1 MISRNHLINNISGI
15 VITAARNI
23 FRIFDPQFIK
33 SHYCKMF
40 LRLFKEGVIFAVNSV
55 IVNKLRTFLSLFGIT
70 IGIFSII
77 SVFTVLDWM
86 EKSIKDSISTLGDN
100 VIYVQKFPWSFD
112 PNLAWWDIIKW
123 PSIDERDF
131 QAIQKKSTKTD
142 AACLA
147 VFQPEKIKYKKNI
160 ANDVTVGAVTMEFEE
175 VRSFEM
181 ANGRY
186 FSPFE
191 ASTGKNVAIIGAT
204 IAERLF
210 EKTDPVGK
218 EITIAGFRT
227 TVIGVF
233 KKEGKGG
240 ISDSGMDELTII
252 PFSFGKTFINMR
264 NRFIESQ
271 LMIKAKPGVQ
281 IQELDDETTMILR
294 AARRLQ
300 PDEINNFSVNRAS
313 LLSQGFDAVFVG
325 INIGGWVIGGF
336 SILVGG
342 FGIANIMF
350 VSVRE
355 RTNIIGIQKALGAKR
370 FFILQQF
377 LVESVL
383 LSVIGGLLGVL
394 MIFVS
399 TLVIN
404 YLYELNMHLTMA
416 NMFLA
421 IFISGIIGVVA
432 GYAPA
437 YSAAKMNPVE
447 AIGFSF

>member
-1 MISRNHLINNISGI
+1 
-15 VITAARNI
+15 
-23 FRIFDPQFIK
+23 
-33 SHYCKMF
+33 MF
-40 LRLFKEGVIFAVNSV
+40 LKLLKEGFIFAVNS
-55 IVNKLRTFLSLFGIT
+55 IFVNKLRTFLSLFGIT

-86 EKSIKDSISTLGDN
+86 EKSIRDSISTLGDN

-123 PSIDERDF
+123 PAISINDF
-131 QAIQKKSTKTD
+131 EAIQKKSNKTQS
-142 AACLA
+142 ACFVVSQRKQIEYLKNLA
-147 VFQPEKIKYKKNI
+147 SNVVIN
-160 ANDVTVGAVTMEFEE
+160 AVTIDFDN
-175 VRSFEM
+175 VRSFEIEK
-181 ANGRY
+181 GRY

-191 ASTGKNVAIIGAT
+191 ASSGKNVAILGAE
-204 IAERLF
+204 IADRLF

-218 EITIAGFRT
+218 QITISGNKT
-227 TVIGVF
+227 NVIGVF

-240 ISDSGMDELTII
+240 IGDTGMDDKTVVPL
-252 PFSFGKTFINMR
+252 SFAKTFINMH
-264 NRFIESQ
+264 NNFIDAQ
-271 LMIKAKPGVQ
+271 LIIKAKPGVPV
-281 IQELDDETTMILR
+281 QELSDETTMILR
-294 AARRLQ
+294 ASRRLK
-300 PDEINNFSVNRAS
+300 PNEVSNFSVNKAS
-313 LLSQGFDAVFVG
+313 LLTQGFDAVFAG
-325 INIGGWVIGGF
+325 INIGGWLIGGF
-336 SILVGG
+336 AILVGG

-383 LSVIGGLLGVL
+383 LSIFGGILGLL
-394 MIFVS
+394 MIFIA

-404 YLYELNMHLTMA
+404 YLYDIGMYLTVA
-416 NMFLA
+416 NAFLA
-421 IFISGIIGVVA
+421 IFISGIIGVIA

-437 YSAAKMNPVE
+437 YAAAKMNPVE

>member
-1 MISRNHLINNISGI
+1 MVFDYSLTMILVYLTHHSRLLN
-15 VITAARNI
+15 R
-23 FRIFDPQFIK
+23 
-33 SHYCKMF
+33 KMF
-40 LRLFKEGVIFAVNSV
+40 FRLIKEGFLFAINSI

-86 EKSIKDSISTLGDN
+86 EKSIRESISSLGDN

-123 PSIDERDF
+123 P
-131 QAIQKKSTKTD
+131 AISTDDYEALLKRSTKASSVCF
-142 AACLA
+142 AA
-147 VFQPEKIKYKKNI
+147 FQSKQIRYRKNTASDI
-160 ANDVTVGAVTMEFEE
+160 AVGAITNEFQD
-175 VRSFEM
+175 VRSFEIEK
-181 ANGRY
+181 GRY
-186 FSPFE
+186 FSPYE
-191 ASTGKNVAIIGAT
+191 SSSGKNVAIIGAE
-204 IAERLF
+204 IANRLF
-210 EKTDPVGK
+210 ENADPVGK
-218 EITIAGFRT
+218 EISIEGFKT

-240 ISDSGMDELTII
+240 ISDNGMDEVTLV
-252 PFSFGKTFINMR
+252 PLNFGKTFINMR
-264 NRFIESQ
+264 NRFIDSQ
-271 LMIKAKPGVQ
+271 LIIKAKPDVAV
-281 IQELDDETTMILR
+281 QELSDEITMVLR
-294 AARRLQ
+294 AARRLR
-300 PDEINNFSVNRAS
+300 PVETDNFSVNRAS
-313 LLSQGFDAVFVG
+313 LLSQGFDSVFAG
-325 INIGGWVIGGF
+325 INIGGWIIGGF

-383 LSVIGGLLGVL
+383 LSIIGGIFGIL
-394 MIFVS
+394 MIFIG
-399 TLVIN
+399 TLIIN
-404 YLYELNMHLTMA
+404 YLYDLNIYLTMA
-416 NMFLA
+416 NVFLA

-437 YSAAKMNPVE
+437 YSAARMNPVE

>member
-1 MISRNHLINNISGI
+1 MF
-15 VITAARNI
+15 
-23 FRIFDPQFIK
+23 FR
-33 SHYCKMF
+33 
-40 LRLFKEGVIFAVNSV
+40 LLKEGFIFAVNSI

-100 VIYVQKFPWSFD
+100 VIHVSKWPWGFE
-112 PNLAWWDIIKW
+112 PNLKWWDIIKW
-123 PSIDERDF
+123 PAVSDDDYR
-131 QAIQKKSTKTD
+131 AILNRSTKT
-142 AACLA
+142 AATSLK
-147 VFQPEKIKYKKNI
+147 VVQPKPVKYRKNL
-160 ANDVTVGAVTMEFEE
+160 ANDATIWAVTHEFENI
-175 VRSFEM
+175 RSFEIE
-181 ANGRY
+181 NGRY
-186 FSPFE
+186 FSPE
-191 ASTGKNVAIIGAT
+191 ESASGKNVAIVGAI
-204 IAERLF
+204 IAEKLF
-210 EKTDPVGK
+210 DKTDPVGK
-218 EITIAGFRT
+218 QIMISGKKTN
-227 TVIGVF
+227 VIGVF

-240 ISDSGMDELTII
+240 QVDGGVDETTLI
-252 PFSFGKTFINMR
+252 PINFGKTFINMR
-264 NRFIESQ
+264 NNFLDAT
-271 LMIKAKPGVQ
+271 LMIKAKEGVPV
-281 IQELDDETTMILR
+281 QELSDEATMILR

-300 PDEINNFSVNRAS
+300 PDVINNFYLNRAS
-313 LLSQGFDAVFVG
+313 LISQSFDAVFAG

-336 SILVGG
+336 AILVGG

-383 LSVIGGLLGVL
+383 LSIIGGLLGIL
-394 MIFVS
+394 MIFIA

-404 YLYELNMHLTMA
+404 YLYDWNIYLTLA
-416 NMFLA
+416 NILLA
-421 IFISGIIGVVA
+421 VFISGIIGIVA